1 MPRTAICGNYSA
13 RSPDYPRAAR
23 SAVGPIARPWSTAN
37 DPPAAGAPPLSVRWR
52 TDPIVTIAHPAR
64 WPDRER
70 ECVADASVRRVKK
83 QFLNQQQGNTMI
95 ARFVMMLA
103 ALAVASIS
111 LTACNTMQGAGKDVE
126 KVGTKVQD
134 EAQEHKKY

>member
-1 MPRTAICGNYSA
+1 
-13 RSPDYPRAAR
+13 
-23 SAVGPIARPWSTAN
+23 
-37 DPPAAGAPPLSVRWR
+37 
-52 TDPIVTIAHPAR
+52 
-64 WPDRER
+64 
-70 ECVADASVRRVKK
+70 
-83 QFLNQQQGNTMI
+83 MI
-95 ARFVMMLA
+95 ARLVMMLA